1 MAEQQG
7 GYRRPRKPAPVSGP
21 ASMSRRTDDGRKQA
35 VRYMAGGRYGEGKR
49 ILEQQQGAPMAG
61 SPRVTPALRQA
72 APSPVVTS
80 EEPVVGLFSPTQRP
94 DEPISYGSNF
104 GEGAGSE
111 VLNLQRNSENIYD
124 LLEKM
129 INSDPT
135 GQAQELYT
143 FLSNRP
149 ML

>member
-61 SPRVTPALRQA
+61 KAQTPMSTPAVP
-72 APSPVVTS
+72 APNIVP
-80 EEPVVGLFSPTQRP
+80 EEPVVGLLSPTQRP
-94 DEPISYGSNF
+94 NEPITYGSDF
-104 GEGAGSE
+104 GAGPGSE
-111 VLNLQRNSENIYD
+111 ILNLRNQNPNIYD
-124 LLEKM
+124 IMEQL
-129 INSDPT
+129 IQSDPT
-135 GQAQELYT
+135 GEAQLIYT
-143 FLSNRP
+143 FLSDRNF
-149 ML
+149 